1 MHNHRC
7 SKHSRIGP
15 NGNGLTLDTVVEL
28 TPNPKTRLLALESQI
43 KPLDVTCL
51 LIVTALTVSRFKS
64 LIFVNF
70 YYLQLALCV
79 LTGYYTYEFGL
90 DHSPFLFF
98 LLIIT
103 IIMLAINAGIAIRN
117 YYRLK
122 AIHDEMHEEYTASS

>member
-51 LIVTALTVSRFKS
+51 LIATALT
-64 LIFVNF
+64 
-70 YYLQLALCV
+70 LALCV

-90 DHSPFLFF
+90 DYSPLLFF

-122 AIHDEMHEEYTASS
+122 AIHDEMHEDYAVSS